1 MAKPDALTAITT
13 IDGYREVWEGLIPE
27 ENFDWFLARIKTAVG
42 LYYDLP
48 DQAEFSGQLKKIE
61 SATTDPSSELVQLV
75 SNASEPVRK
84 LLELNGGELEI
95 PSPGSDGLADFA
107 TEIRSRIIVASYW
120 RPERDKRRRITKLTA
135 TLPFKRPRNAR
146 LEMLVSFVSAA
157 YAGATGT
164 LVKRSWADDN
174 RQGIEIVLDDIFV
187 AVGIGDA
194 RSYLEALRRQVKNR
208 N

>member
-48 DQAEFSGQLKKIE
+48 DQTEFSDQLKKIE

-84 LLELNGGELEI
+84 LLELNGGELEV

-120 RPERDKRRRITKLTA
+120 RSERDQRRRITKLTA

-157 YAGATGT
+157 YAGATGI

-174 RQGIEIVLDDIFV
+174 RQGIEIVLDDIFI